1 MYSRR
6 ARDLGRFLRF
16 MSETREHFGSSLR
29 LARMDRALS
38 LGDIAS
44 STKVPRTSLERI
56 EAGDLEGLPAD
67 VFVRGFI
74 RSYAKAVGVNEVQPL
89 SQFDR
94 ALRARSE
101 AARAESAL
109 PVVDPKIAGIANRP
123 DAQVQG
129 NELETEE
136 SSTRRG
142 LGLAVFV
149 IILLL
154 IATITLSLLLRRPPP
169 SGEGLSEGRPTPG
182 DVSPAS
188 RDV

>member
-1 MYSRR
+1 MYSRWTR
-6 ARDLGRFLRF
+6 YFDRVEF
-16 MSETREHFGSSLR
+16 MSETGDHFGSSLR
-29 LARMDRALS
+29 HARENRALS

-44 STKVPRTSLERI
+44 STKVPRGSLERI
-56 EAGDLEGLPAD
+56 ESGDLEGLPAD

-74 RSYAKAVGVNEVQPL
+74 RSYAKAVGINEVQPL

-101 AARAESAL
+101 AARAQSAL
-109 PVVDPKIAGIANRP
+109 PVVDPKIAGLASVPAN
-123 DAQVQG
+123 
-129 NELETEE
+129 ETETE
-136 SSTRRG
+136 DQSTRRG

-169 SGEGLSEGRPTPG
+169 SGEGLSDARPF
-182 DVSPAS
+182 PALPVAS
-188 RDV
+188 DIGTV